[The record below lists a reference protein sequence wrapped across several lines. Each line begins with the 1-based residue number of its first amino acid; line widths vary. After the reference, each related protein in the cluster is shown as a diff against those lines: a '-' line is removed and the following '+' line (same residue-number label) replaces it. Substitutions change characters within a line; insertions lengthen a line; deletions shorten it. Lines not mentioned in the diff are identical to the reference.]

1 VLSLPAGLLRVV
13 RFAAVGAVG
22 TAAHYALLLALVEG
36 FGAAPLA
43 GSAAGF
49 GLGAVVNYGLGRL
62 FVFRSGRPH
71 REALPRFFVVALAG
85 LGWNALLMALLT
97 ALGLHYLVAQILTT
111 AALLLWHYGA
121 HAVWTF
127 RRDSAADAIRVEGE
141 N

>member
-1 VLSLPAGLLRVV
+1 MLALPAGLRRLM

-49 GLGAVVNYGLGRL
+49 GLGAVINYGLGRL
-62 FVFRSGRPH
+62 LVFRSGRPH
-71 REALPRFFVVALAG
+71 REALPRFVLVVLAG
-85 LGWNALLMALLT
+85 LGWNALLMALLS
-97 ALGLHYLVAQILTT
+97 ALGLHYVVAQILTT
-111 AALLLWHYGA
+111 ALLLLWHYGV

-127 RRDSAADAIRVEGE
+127 RRDPAADRPLRARPC
-141 N
+141 